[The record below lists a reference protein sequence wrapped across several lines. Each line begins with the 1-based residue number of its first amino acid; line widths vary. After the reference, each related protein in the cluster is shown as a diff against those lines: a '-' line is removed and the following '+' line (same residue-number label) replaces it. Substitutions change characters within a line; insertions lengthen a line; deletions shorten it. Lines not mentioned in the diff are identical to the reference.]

1 MYCGKDVYCP
11 PGSHPMACP
20 SCPTSGVLDPLGL
33 HALYCA
39 GGHFTCTAHHN
50 RVANT
55 FSDAVK
61 GEWYYLVR
69 LVSRTFIIVVVIIII
84 IIITSN

>member
-1 MYCGKDVYCP
+1 
-11 PGSHPMACP
+11 MACP

-33 HALYCA
+33 HALCCV
-39 GGHFTCTAHHN
+39 GGHFTHTAHHN

-55 FSDAVK
+55 LSDAVK
-61 GEWYYLVR
+61 GERYYLVR
-69 LVSRTFIIVVVIIII
+69 LVSRTFIVVIIIIII